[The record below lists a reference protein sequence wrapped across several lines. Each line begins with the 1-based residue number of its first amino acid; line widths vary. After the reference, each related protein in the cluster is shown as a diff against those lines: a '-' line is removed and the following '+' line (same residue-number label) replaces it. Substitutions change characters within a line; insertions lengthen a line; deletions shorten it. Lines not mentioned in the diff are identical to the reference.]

1 MRSIDFALLQTK
13 QPRRYPDAS
22 HKVNPICKK
31 KKTKKKKPKP
41 KQTNNAEFKMSVT
54 MFNTLWKMES
64 NYNINTG
71 E

>member
-31 KKTKKKKPKP
+31 KKKKKQKH
-41 KQTNNAEFKMSVT
+41 NAEFKMSVT

>member
-31 KKTKKKKPKP
+31 KKRQKH
-41 KQTNNAEFKMSVT
+41 NAEFKMSVT